1 MDKRL
6 ETRSHIGVEQD
17 DFLGP
22 GFKALALNSK
32 DEQICTLVHF
42 QNRKKAQSD
51 QQPIAILYVHGYTD
65 YFHQTEQANFFNSLG
80 LDFYA
85 VDLHGYGRSIRPFQ
99 HDHNKN
105 SFSNYFADLDV
116 CLQTMASRGVQSCI
130 ILGHSTG
137 GLIVSRYL
145 SKVYQRDSLG
155 INIIGL
161 ILNSPFL
168 SLPMPLNQ
176 ERWRLPLYRFISR
189 SLSGISLPANKNT
202 LYAQS
207 IHKSL
212 GGEWPYRLDWKPS
225 QGSPLSFS
233 WLNHIMREQRTC
245 LQSSCDIPTLLCR
258 SSHSSYAKKTLA
270 EAQQGD
276 AVLDVDNM
284 EAKAKTI
291 FTQLDIVIINKGFHD
306 LALSP
311 SEVRHDYY
319 KKIQSW
325 LSTYQNIQ
333 KETSYSSN

>member
-6 ETRSHIGVEQD
+6 KTRSFIGVEQD
-17 DFLGP
+17 DVLGP
-22 GFKALALNSK
+22 GFKALTLNAK
-32 DEQICTLVHF
+32 DEQICTLVHYPSTE
-42 QNRKKAQSD
+42 KVHCDKH
-51 QQPIAILYVHGYTD
+51 PIAILYVHGYTD
-65 YFHQTEQANFFNSLG
+65 YFHQTEQAEFFQQLG

-99 HDHNKN
+99 NDHNKN
-105 SFSNYFADLDV
+105 NFTNYFADLDI
-116 CLQTMASRGVQSCI
+116 CLQTMAHRGVQSCI

-145 SKVYQRDSLG
+145 SEAYQKDKLG
-155 INIIGL
+155 LNIIGL
-161 ILNSPFL
+161 ILNSPFF
-168 SLPMPLNQ
+168 SLPMPIHQ

-189 SLSGISLPANKNT
+189 SLSGISLPAKKNT

-207 IHKSL
+207 IHHSL
-212 GGEWPYRLDWKPS
+212 NGEWPYRLDWKPS

-233 WLNHIMREQRTC
+233 WLNQIMQEQKAC

-258 SSHSSYAKKTLA
+258 SSQSTYRKHTLA
-270 EAQQGD
+270 EIQQGD
-276 AVLDVDNM
+276 AVLDVDSM
-284 EAKAKTI
+284 EIKAKSI

-311 SEVRHDYY
+311 SEVRNDYY

-325 LSTYQNIQ
+325 LSTY
-333 KETSYSSN
+333 

>member
-1 MDKRL
+1 MDKTL
-6 ETRSHIGVEQD
+6 KTRSNISVEQD

-22 GFKALALNSK
+22 GFKALTLNAQDK
-32 DEQICTLVHF
+32 QICTLVHHPAADKAHTD
-42 QNRKKAQSD
+42 QN
-51 QQPIAILYVHGYTD
+51 PTAILYVHGYTD
-65 YFHQTEQANFFNSLG
+65 YFYQTEQTAFFNQLG

-85 VDLHGYGRSIRPFQ
+85 VDLHSYGRSIRPFQ

-116 CLQTMASRGVQSCI
+116 CLQTMANRGVRSCV

-145 SKVYQRDSLG
+145 SKVYHKDKLG
-155 INIIGL
+155 INIVGL
-161 ILNSPFL
+161 ILNSPFF

-189 SLSGISLPANKNT
+189 ALSGISLPANKNT

-207 IHKSL
+207 IHQSL

-233 WLNHIMREQRTC
+233 WLNQIMREQKTC
-245 LQSSCDIPTLLCR
+245 LQSRCDIPTLLCR
-258 SSHSSYAKKTLA
+258 SSHSTYYKKTLA
-270 EAQQGD
+270 ETQQGD

-319 KKIQSW
+319 KKIQNW
-325 LSTYQNIQ
+325 LSTYQN
-333 KETSYSSN
+333 T